1 MSAAPENKAKTS
13 DEPVVAVNRRAFH
26 DYHVLDRI
34 EAGIVLRGA
43 EVKAIRDHRC
53 SLAEAYAA
61 VKDGEA
67 YLFGF
72 HVQPYE
78 HARAEDHN
86 PLRPKKLLLHR
97 REIDRLQGQTAR
109 AGMTL
114 VPLKLYFR
122 RGKLKVELGVCRGKH
137 HGDKREA
144 IRRKTAELEAR
155 RAISSRMRRGA

>member
-1 MSAAPENKAKTS
+1 MSAASNEIPEKNGEAT
-13 DEPVVAVNRRAFH
+13 VVVNRRALH
-26 DYHVLDRI
+26 EYHVLGRM

-61 VKDGEA
+61 IKEGEA
-67 YLFGF
+67 FLFGF

-97 REIDRLQGQTAR
+97 REIARLLGQTAQ

-114 VPLKLYFR
+114 IPLKLYFR
-122 RGKLKVELGVCRGKH
+122 RGRLKVELGICRGKH

-144 IRRKTAELEAR
+144 IRRKTAEREAR
-155 RAISSRMRRGA
+155 RAMAGRVRRGM

>member
-1 MSAAPENKAKTS
+1 MNAALDNQSKPG
-13 DEPVVAVNRRAFH
+13 DDPVVAVNRRAFH

-43 EVKAIRDHRC
+43 EVKAIREHRC
-53 SLAEAYAA
+53 SLTEAYAA

-78 HARAEDHN
+78 HARPEDHN
-86 PLRPKKLLLHR
+86 PLRPKKLLLHG

-109 AGMTL
+109 SGMTL
-114 VPLKLYFR
+114 IPLKLYFR

-155 RAISSRMRRGA
+155 RAISSRMRRRA